1 MANEIYSKIYSA
13 PKLVFTEKIERNLKF
28 YLRDKIEN
36 VHKLGE
42 EVECTV
48 SEENLYEVL
57 KELKGNPEFQLES
70 LCNIALFESRGRNF
84 LLIIL
89 SSHINNFS
97 ILVKV
102 KLNGQIS
109 ESRYNGIVNLAGEFY
124 EASDFYKKRDD
135 LKSRFSDIVIF
146 SQNFDGLDGF
156 DIYALSA
163 DDLLNKIYI
172 DRSISKFDTSSFYR
186 NSDIL
191 KLISYIGR
199 FDYKAAIFPELCFCI
214 NFEKLLQLKIPKRAQ
229 HIRMLVCE
237 LFRISNHTGFIVNMS
252 WILGCSAAYNLALIE
267 KERILRLIEHVTDSR
282 IFPNFIRIGGVVKDI
297 EEGEI
302 SNIKKDMEILSKNIK
317 VIEGMILGSSQTVE
331 KLKNKGIIDKSAAVS
346 FGLSGPNLRASGV
359 RSDLRKERD
368 ILFYR
373 DISFIVP
380 LGKYGDCLDRVL
392 IRFRELYQ
400 SIKIINQTINKMPMG
415 VVRKMI
421 NVSHIELPF
430 STMISSVECPHG
442 VFKVYIE
449 VEKNEVISLVVA
461 GPSKNSLAVCEKIL
475 NKSKIDD
482 ASLILA
488 SLDIST
494 GEIMG

>member
-1 MANEIYSKIYSA
+1 MVNEIYSKIYSA

-28 YLRDKIEN
+28 YLKDKIEN
-36 VHKLGE
+36 VYKLGE
-42 EVECTV
+42 EAACTV

-57 KELKGNPEFQLES
+57 KELKSNPEFQLES
-70 LCNIALFESRGRNF
+70 LCNIALFESKGRNF

-89 SSHINNFS
+89 SSHVNNFS

-124 EASDFYKKRDD
+124 EASDFYKKRDN
-135 LKSRFSDIVIF
+135 LKSKFSDIVIF
-146 SQNFDGLDGF
+146 GQNFDGLDGF

-163 DDLLNKIYI
+163 DDSLNKIYI
-172 DRSISKFDTSSFYR
+172 DRSISKFDTSSFCR
-186 NSDIL
+186 DSDIL

-199 FDYKAAIFPELCFCI
+199 FDYKAAIFPELCFCM
-214 NFEKLLQLKIPKRAQ
+214 NFEKLLQLKIPKRVQ

-252 WILGCSAAYNLALIE
+252 KILGCSVAYNLALIE
-267 KERILRLIEHVTDSR
+267 RERILRLIEHMTGSR

-297 EEGEI
+297 KEGET
-302 SNIKKDMEILSKNIK
+302 SNIKRDMEILNKNIK
-317 VIEGMILGSSQTVE
+317 VIEGMILGSNQAVE
-331 KLKNKGIIDKSAAVS
+331 KLKNKGIIDKSTAVN

-359 RSDLRKERD
+359 RSDLRKGRD
-368 ILFYR
+368 LLLYR
-373 DISFIVP
+373 DASFVVP

-392 IRFRELYQ
+392 IRFKELYQ

-415 VVRKMI
+415 AIGKMI
-421 NVSHIELPF
+421 NVSHIDLPF
-430 STMISSVECPHG
+430 SAVVSSVECPHG

-449 VEKNEVISLVVA
+449 VEKNEVVSLVVT

-475 NKSKIDD
+475 SKSKIDD
-482 ASLILA
+482 VGLILA